1 MKFLYARVSTAEQ
14 NLDRQ
19 LVGPPDGI
27 DRVFEE
33 KASGKNADRPQ
44 LAALMGV
51 LRSGDVVYCH
61 SLDRLARN
69 ARDLLNIVRDITDR
83 GATIEF
89 RKEHL
94 TFAPLEDNA
103 IGQLMLHI
111 LGAIAEFEWSLTRE
125 RQLQG
130 IAVAKAKGRFKGGK
144 RKLAPDAVD
153 ELRAL
158 VESKTMP
165 VAQIAR
171 KFGISRVSV
180 YSYVRTSA

>member
-1 MKFLYARVSTAEQ
+1 MKFLYARVSSLSQ

-19 LVGPPDGI
+19 LTDLPGDI
-27 DRVFEE
+27 NRIFED
-33 KASGKNADRPQ
+33 KASGKNTDRPG
-44 LAALMGV
+44 LTALMGI
-51 LRSGDVVYCH
+51 LRAGDVVYCH

-69 ARDLLNIVRDITDR
+69 TRDLLNIVRDITDR

-94 TFAPLEDNA
+94 TFAPRDDNA
-103 IGQLMLHI
+103 IGHLMLHI
-111 LGAIAEFEWSLTRE
+111 LGAIAEFERSLIRE

-130 IAVAKAKGRFKGGK
+130 IAIAKAKGRFKGGK
-144 RKLAPDAVD
+144 RKLAPDAVA

-158 VESKTMP
+158 VESRTMP
-165 VAQIAR
+165 IAQIAR

-180 YSYVRTSA
+180 YSYARAG

>member
-1 MKFLYARVSTAEQ
+1 MKFLYARVSSVGQ

-19 LVGPPDGI
+19 LVDLPDGI
-27 DRVFEE
+27 DRIFEE
-33 KASGKNADRPQ
+33 KASGKNTDRPQ
-44 LAALMGV
+44 LTSLMGV
-51 LRSGDVVYCH
+51 LRAGDVVYCH

-69 ARDLLNIVRDITDR
+69 TRDLLNIVRDITDR

-94 TFAPLEDNA
+94 TFAPKDDNA
-103 IGQLMLHI
+103 IGHLMLHI
-111 LGAIAEFEWSLTRE
+111 LGAIAEFERSLIRE

-130 IAVAKAKGRFKGGK
+130 IAIAKAKGRFKGGK
-144 RKLAPDAVD
+144 RKLSPDAVD

-158 VESKTMP
+158 VASREMP

-180 YSYVRTSA
+180 YSYARAA